1 MSPRPP
7 FPPRRIRLF
16 LLFYALLWAVA
27 LPLVLAYLWRRGRRD
42 ALYWQHLGERFGIYQ
57 APLPG
62 AVWVHAVSL
71 GELRSAVP
79 LIRALLDRGE
89 TVVTT
94 HFTPAGRREALAVFA
109 PEIAA
114 GRLRPVWV
122 PLEYDWVYRRFF
134 RAFRPVCGLVM
145 EIEIWPRM
153 IASAQ
158 RHGVPLFMCNAQYPL
173 KSLER
178 DRARAPIRAELM
190 TGFAGA
196 FVKSDLQAERFAS
209 VGVQGIDV
217 TGELRFDQP
226 IPAAQLRAG
235 LHARD
240 WLRAMDRPVV
250 ALTSVVEGEDAL
262 FIAAIG
268 AARAA
273 HVAAG
278 LAPPLFI
285 YIPRAPER
293 FDDVAH
299 LLDQAGLT
307 TLRRSSSFDADL
319 APVGPSPGPVDVVLG
334 DSLGEMYAYLAM
346 SERVVVGGGFT
357 PKGSHNISEALSL
370 GKPVMT
376 GPDLHTIEYPAMEAL
391 AAGVLT
397 RLEDEAS
404 LQAALAPDHP
414 ADPPPERINAFFA
427 QHSGAVA
434 KTLAALDRRL
444 TSR

>member
-1 MSPRPP
+1 M
-7 FPPRRIRLF
+7 RLF
-16 LLFYALLWAVA
+16 LLGYALLWAAA
-27 LPLVLAYLWRRGRRD
+27 LPVVLAYLWRRGRRD
-42 ALYWQHLGERFGIYQ
+42 ALYWQHPGERFGFY
-57 APLPG
+57 ARSLPG
-62 AVWVHAVSL
+62 SVWVHAVSL

-79 LIRALLDRGE
+79 LIRALLDRGQ

-109 PEIAA
+109 ADIAA
-114 GRLRPVWV
+114 GRLCPVWV

-134 RAFRPVCGLVM
+134 RAFRPLCGLVM

-153 IASAQ
+153 IASAH
-158 RHGVPLFMCNAQYPL
+158 RRGVPLFMCNAQYPL

-196 FVKSDLQAERFAS
+196 FVKSDLQAARFAG
-209 VGVQGIDV
+209 VGVQGIAV

-226 IPAAQLRAG
+226 IPGAQLQAG
-235 LHARD
+235 LHART
-240 WLRAMDRPVV
+240 WLGAAARPVV
-250 ALTSVVEGEDAL
+250 ALASVVEGEDPL

-268 AARAA
+268 AAQAA
-273 HVAAG
+273 HAAAG
-278 LAPPLFI
+278 LEPPLFL
-285 YIPRAPER
+285 YIPRAPEH
-293 FDDVAH
+293 FDAVAG
-299 LLDQAGLT
+299 LLAQAGLA
-307 TLRRSSSFDADL
+307 TLRRSDGFDAAF
-319 APVGPSPGPVDVVLG
+319 APVGTPPGPLDVLLG

-346 SERVVVGGGFT
+346 SDRVVVGGGFT

-370 GKPVMT
+370 GKPVMS
-376 GPDLHTIEYPAMEAL
+376 GPDIHTIEYPAMEAL
-391 AAGVLT
+391 DARVLT
-397 RLEDEAS
+397 RLEDEAA
-404 LQAALAPDHP
+404 LRAALAPDHA
-414 ADPPPERINAFFA
+414 ADPPPARIAAFFA

>member
-1 MSPRPP
+1 MSATRP
-7 FPPRRIRLF
+7 FPSRRVQLF
-16 LLFYALLWAVA
+16 LFGYALLWAVA

-42 ALYWQHLGERFGIYQ
+42 PLYGQHLGERFGFY
-57 APLPG
+57 AHPLPG
-62 AVWVHAVSL
+62 SVWVHAVSL

-109 PEIAA
+109 ADIAA
-114 GRLRPVWV
+114 DRLCPVWV
-122 PLEYDWVYRRFF
+122 PLAYGWVYRRFF

-196 FVKSDLQAERFAS
+196 FVKSDLQAARFAGA
-209 VGVQGIDV
+209 GVQSIDV

-226 IPAAQLRAG
+226 IPDAQLQAG
-235 LHARD
+235 LAARA
-240 WLRAMDRPVV
+240 WLGAMTRPVV
-250 ALTSVVEGEDAL
+250 ALASVVEGEDAL

-273 HVAAG
+273 HVAVG
-278 LAPPLFI
+278 REPPLFL

-293 FDDVAH
+293 FGEVAR
-299 LLDQAGLT
+299 LLAQAGLAA
-307 TLRRSSSFDADL
+307 LRRSDGFDKGF
-319 APVGPSPGPVDVVLG
+319 APIGMPPVSVDVLLG

-346 SERVVVGGGFT
+346 SDRVVVGGGFT

-376 GPDLHTIEYPAMEAL
+376 GPDIHTIEYPAMEAL

-397 RLEDEAS
+397 RLSHEAA
-404 LQAALAPDHP
+404 LHAALAPDHP
-414 ADPPPERINAFFA
+414 ADPPPERIDAFFA

>member
-1 MSPRPP
+1 MALRALPVQVSSV
-7 FPPRRIRLF
+7 RR
-16 LLFYALLWAVA
+16 AVA

-42 ALYWQHLGERFGIYQ
+42 ALYWQHLGERFGSY
-57 APLPG
+57 ARPLPG
-62 AVWVHAVSL
+62 SVWVHAVSL
-71 GELRSAVP
+71 GEVRSAVP

-109 PEIAA
+109 ADIAA
-114 GRLRPVWV
+114 GRLCPVWV

-134 RAFRPVCGLVM
+134 RAFRPLCGLVM

-153 IASAQ
+153 IASAH
-158 RHGVPLFMCNAQYPL
+158 RRGVPLFMCNAQYPL

-190 TGFAGA
+190 SGFAGA
-196 FVKSDLQAERFAS
+196 FVKSDLQAARFAGA
-209 VGVQGIDV
+209 GVQGIAV

-226 IPAAQLRAG
+226 IPDAQLQAGRQARAWMG
-235 LHARD
+235 A
-240 WLRAMDRPVV
+240 AARPVV

-273 HVAAG
+273 HAAAG
-278 LAPPLFI
+278 LEPPLFL

-293 FDDVAH
+293 FGEVAG
-299 LLDQAGLT
+299 LLAQAGLAS
-307 TLRRSSSFDADL
+307 LRRTDGFDAAF
-319 APVGPSPGPVDVVLG
+319 APIGTPPVAVDVLLG
-334 DSLGEMYAYLAM
+334 DSLGEMYAYLTM
-346 SERVVVGGGFT
+346 CDRVVVGGGFT

-376 GPDLHTIEYPAMEAL
+376 GPDIHTIEYPAMEAL
-391 AAGVLT
+391 EAGVLT
-397 RLEDEAS
+397 RLEDEAA
-404 LQAALAPDHP
+404 LRAALAPDRP
-414 ADPPPERINAFFA
+414 ADPPPERIAAFFA
-427 QHSGAVA
+427 RHSGAVA
-434 KTLAALDRRL
+434 KTRTALDRQL